1 MLKIKK
7 DRNGNGGF
15 YLEDAYGAR
24 IAEFDTLTE
33 TALVLRF
40 LRGNHLS
47 ESEIR
52 EARGIMREY
61 DKRAKAGTLAEGGK
75 A

>member
-1 MLKIKK
+1 MLRIKK
-7 DRNGNGGF
+7 DRSGGF
-15 YLEDAYGAR
+15 LIVDAYGAQ
-24 IAEFDTLTE
+24 IAEFDALTE

>member
-1 MLKIKK
+1 MLRIKK
-7 DRNGNGGF
+7 DRNGGF
-15 YLEDAYGAR
+15 LIEDTYGAR
-24 IAEFDTLTE
+24 IAEFNSLSE